1 MQPDPWAFGWTQ
13 ALTLLG
19 FAITGLIAWGGF
31 RSFNRWKREQLEGRR
46 IEIAFDLL
54 AITYESKYVFDNIR
68 SPMSFPYEWEDL
80 PKRPGETEEQ
90 WRSRGSYYAVR
101 KRVSEAKPFF
111 DRVFQLQP
119 KCMAIFGPQIE
130 ATFLLLHKSRRE
142 VEVASEMLASKDPN
156 GPQPDPSAELWEQ
169 CRRDIWEL
177 GDYDKG
183 KDKVKFKL
191 TQFRVDVER
200 LCRPITD
207 REFGKRPR
215 WNLFGITL

>member
-111 DRVFQLQP
+111 DRYFNSNQSVWRFLAHRSKP
-119 KCMAIFGPQIE
+119 RFYCFTSLAARSRLPVKCLPRKTQTVPSQIR
-130 ATFLLLHKSRRE
+130 LGRRNSSSTAFE
-142 VEVASEMLASKDPN
+142 D
-156 GPQPDPSAELWEQ
+156 W
-169 CRRDIWEL
+169 C
-177 GDYDKG
+177 
-183 KDKVKFKL
+183 
-191 TQFRVDVER
+191 
-200 LCRPITD
+200 
-207 REFGKRPR
+207 
-215 WNLFGITL
+215 

>member
-111 DRVFQLQP
+111 DRYFKLQP

-156 GPQPDPSAELWEQ
+156 GPQPDPAWAAEL
-169 CRRDIWEL
+169 
-177 GDYDKG
+177 
-183 KDKVKFKL
+183 KL
-191 TQFRVDVER
+191 DGFRGLVLNYNSSPCPLSSSLRIPNNCHICGR
-200 LCRPITD
+200 LA
-207 REFGKRPR
+207 
-215 WNLFGITL
+215 

>member
-1 MQPDPWAFGWTQ
+1 
-13 ALTLLG
+13 
-19 FAITGLIAWGGF
+19 
-31 RSFNRWKREQLEGRR
+31 
-46 IEIAFDLL
+46 
-54 AITYESKYVFDNIR
+54 
-68 SPMSFPYEWEDL
+68 
-80 PKRPGETEEQ
+80 
-90 WRSRGSYYAVR
+90 
-101 KRVSEAKPFF
+101 
-111 DRVFQLQP
+111 
-119 KCMAIFGPQIE
+119 MAIFGPQIE

-200 LCRPITD
+200 LCRPIID

-215 WNLFGITL
+215 WNLFGISL